1 MNRRAT
7 IEIFPRLTC
16 LKSRVVALVSLVSK
30 VLFCYCVVRIKVYS
44 LGYIRACLL
53 CFSCFISRVVC
64 IQFCLLVAV
73 VSLVSRVFFHY
84 YVGWYCVRCGRV
96 CSLVSRVLFPYGCAA
111 VESVFVLCICS
122 LVSKDLFPCGCSRV
136 HIPCFCFYFSWC
148 WQFLEIK

>member
-44 LGYIRACLL
+44 LGYIGACLL
-53 CFSCFISRVVC
+53 CLSCFISRVVC

-73 VSLVSRVFFHY
+73 VYLLFQESFFIIM
-84 YVGWYCVRCGRV
+84 
-96 CSLVSRVLFPYGCAA
+96 LDDIVLD
-111 VESVFVLCICS
+111 VEEFVLLFQEFFF
-122 LVSKDLFPCGCSRV
+122 LVGALP
-136 HIPCFCFYFSWC
+136 
-148 WQFLEIK
+148 